1 MGTMT
6 KKKQKQ
12 KKTPT
17 QTTFQAIKCRDG
29 TKGWLIVEPNFL
41 FYFKLV

>member
-6 KKKQKQ
+6 KKKK

-17 QTTFQAIKCRDG
+17 QPTFQAIKCQDG
-29 TKGWLIVEPNFL
+29 TKGWLIVKPNFL